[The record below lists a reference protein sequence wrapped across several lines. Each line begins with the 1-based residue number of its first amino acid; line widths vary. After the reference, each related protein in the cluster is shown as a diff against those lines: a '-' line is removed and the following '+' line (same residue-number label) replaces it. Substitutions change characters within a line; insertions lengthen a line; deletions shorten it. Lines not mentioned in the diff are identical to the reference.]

1 MAHGQAGESVTAGV
15 HDLAVLLREMRPVL
29 HSHRYDFSLRDHAPA
44 DSFAVVREDEGLT
57 VIAPSDTGEWARIS
71 LSVHSSLSAVGLSAA
86 MAKAL
91 ADRDISCN
99 IVAGYHHDHLF
110 VPWPRRHDALA
121 ALAALSET
129 AA

>member
-1 MAHGQAGESVTAGV
+1 MADGVTN
-15 HDLAVLLREMRPVL
+15 LAFLLRGMQPKL
-29 HSHRYDFSLRDHAPA
+29 HPDRHD
-44 DSFAVVREDEGLT
+44 FAVCDSAPSDAFAVIREEEGLT
-57 VIAPSDTGEWARIS
+57 VIAPREAGEWARIS

-110 VPWPRRHDALA
+110 VPWLRRHDAMA
-121 ALAALSET
+121 ALTTLSES

>member
-1 MAHGQAGESVTAGV
+1 MAHGQAGESVTAGSD
-15 HDLAVLLREMRPVL
+15 DLALLLREMRPVL
-29 HSHRYDFSLRDHAPA
+29 HPHAYDFAVTDAAPA
-44 DSFAVVREDEGLT
+44 DAFAIVREEEGVT
-57 VIAPSDTGEWARIS
+57 VIAPAERGGWARIS

-86 MAKAL
+86 MAQAL

-110 VPWPRRHDALA
+110 VPWPRRHDAMA

>member
-1 MAHGQAGESVTAGV
+1 MAGQAGGVT
-15 HDLAVLLREMRPVL
+15 DLALLLKEMRPVL
-29 HSHRYDFSLRDHAPA
+29 HHNPYDFVVVDSVPA
-44 DSFAVVREDEGLT
+44 DAFAVVHEEEGST
-57 VIAPSDTGEWARIS
+57 VIVPAATGTWARIS
-71 LSVHSSLSAVGLSAA
+71 LSVHSSLSAVGLSATV
-86 MAKAL
+86 AKAL

-110 VPWPRRHDALA
+110 VPWPRRHDAMA